1 MSEILGYLTDNHS
14 KMLRDLEEFV
24 TRETPTMDKAR
35 TDEFAEFLADYARG
49 FGGEVEILPA
59 TERGNHVR
67 VSWGGESGEKP
78 ILLLGHFDTVWPV
91 GTLEWMPFRVE
102 DGVGRGPGIFDM
114 KGGLVQG
121 FWAVRALREVAG
133 VDRHI
138 VFFCNSD
145 EETHSTTSRPL
156 VEKEAREASA
166 ALVLESSTEGR
177 LTTARK
183 GVGWFDVR
191 VTGRE
196 AHAGVNP
203 FDGVS
208 AIDELARVVL
218 ELHGHTDAETGTTV
232 NVGVVE
238 GGTAGNVVA
247 GSARANVNLRAVD
260 EQEARRMETE
270 ILGLEP
276 HNEGAVVEVSGG
288 MKRPPMER
296 GESTATLLEHARKL
310 AGEMGFE
317 LEEHMSGGGS
327 DGNFC
332 AALGTPTLD
341 GLGAVGKGAHAESEH
356 ILVEK
361 MPERAA
367 LVARLLQTL

>member
-1 MSEILGYLTDNHS
+1 MNEILKYLTDNQS
-14 KMLRDLEEFV
+14 KMLRDLKEFV
-24 TRETPTMDKAR
+24 TRETPTLDKAR
-35 TDEFAEFLADYARG
+35 TDEFAEFLADYARVL
-49 FGGEVEILPA
+49 GGEVEILPA

-67 VSWGGESGEKP
+67 VSWNEKSGEKP

-91 GTLEWMPFRVE
+91 GTLERMPFRVE

-121 FWAVRALREVAG
+121 FWAVRALRKVAG
-133 VDRHI
+133 ADRHI
-138 VFFCNSD
+138 VFLCNSD

-156 VEKEAREASA
+156 VEKEAKEASV

-203 FDGVS
+203 FEGVS
-208 AIDELARVVL
+208 AIDELARLVL
-218 ELHGHTDAETGTTV
+218 DLHGYTNVETGTTV

-247 GSARANVNLRAVD
+247 GSARASVNLRAVD
-260 EQEARRMETE
+260 EQEARRMEAE
-270 ILGLEP
+270 ILGIEP
-276 HNEGAVVEVSGG
+276 HNEGAEVKVSGG

-296 GESTATLLEHARKL
+296 SESTAKLLEHARRL

-341 GLGAVGKGAHAESEH
+341 GLGAVGKGAHAWSEH
-356 ILVEK
+356 ILVER

>member
-1 MSEILGYLTDNHS
+1 
-14 KMLRDLEEFV
+14 MLRDLEEFV

-35 TDEFAEFLADYARG
+35 TDDFAGFLADYAG
-49 FGGEVEILPA
+49 DLGGEVEILPA
-59 TERGNHVR
+59 KERGNHVR
-67 VSWGGESGEKP
+67 ASWGEKNGEKP
-78 ILLLGHFDTVWPV
+78 ILLLGHFDTVWPA
-91 GTLEWMPFRVE
+91 GTLERMPFRIE

-133 VDRHI
+133 MDRNI

-156 VEKEAREASA
+156 VEKEAKEAAA
-166 ALVLESSTEGR
+166 ALVLESSTDGK

-208 AIDELARVVL
+208 AIDELAHVIL
-218 ELHGHTDAETGTTV
+218 KLHGYTDAETGTTV
-232 NVGVVE
+232 NVGIVE

-247 GSARANVNLRAVD
+247 GSAYANVNLRVVD
-260 EQEARRMETE
+260 EQEAERMEAE
-270 ILGLEP
+270 ILGLQP
-276 HNEGAVVEVSGG
+276 HNERAVVKVSGG

-296 GESTATLLEHARKL
+296 GESTARLIEHARKL
-310 AGEMGFE
+310 AEEMGFG

-356 ILVEK
+356 ILVGK

-367 LVARLLQTL
+367 LVARLIQTL